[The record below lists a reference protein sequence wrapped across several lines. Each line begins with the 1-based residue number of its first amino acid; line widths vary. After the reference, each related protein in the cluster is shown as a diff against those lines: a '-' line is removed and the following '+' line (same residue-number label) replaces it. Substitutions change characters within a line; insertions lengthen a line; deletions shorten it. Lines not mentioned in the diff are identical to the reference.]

1 MNRTMNEKEELVKKS
16 LFSFVRKQV
25 PTAQLNLIDDI
36 VLGYVVSMVEES
48 AIEEELDVDGVSE
61 MVSACLPEFSSIEKE
76 AVTKWLFDIESQLR
90 ADCKES
96 NGTTQQVDPL
106 DCINLAALLPQ
117 EPQRTARVHHLSETS
132 DAGSDSSGEYF
143 AEESSWDQ
151 EVALLQ
157 EMFPEASA
165 AEARHCLA
173 VANGDIA
180 QAAQLVL
187 CRQEAGQSIVS
198 NCALLTP
205 NGRKAKVNDEE
216 LKARI
221 INRYSYV
228 DRDDDSREHRPV
240 APKTEP
246 KKMVRYLD
254 NKIVSVKGE
263 RFTEVKRGGEE
274 EDGNEAGR
282 KPRGHCHRP

>member
-1 MNRTMNEKEELVKKS
+1 MNRTMSEKEELVKRS

-25 PTAQLNLIDDI
+25 PAAQLNLIDDI

-48 AIEEELDVDGVSE
+48 AVEDELDVDGLSE
-61 MVSACLPEFSSIEKE
+61 MVSACLPEFSTIGKE

-90 ADCKES
+90 EDNKGRNDNAQS
-96 NGTTQQVDPL
+96 SDPL
-106 DCINLAALLPQ
+106 SCISLAALLP
-117 EPQRTARVHHLSETS
+117 EPQRATRVHHLSETS
-132 DAGSDSSGEYF
+132 DAGSDSSGEYL

-151 EVALLQ
+151 VALLQ
-157 EMFPEASA
+157 EMFPGASS

-173 VANGDIA
+173 VAGGDIA
-180 QAAQLVL
+180 KAAQLAL
-187 CRQEAGQSIVS
+187 HRQEAGQSIVS
-198 NCALLTP
+198 NLTFLTP
-205 NGRKAKVNDEE
+205 NGQRKQRVNDEE

-246 KKMVRYLD
+246 KKLVRYLD

-263 RFTEVKRGGEE
+263 RFTEVKRGGNDD
-274 EDGNEAGR
+274 EDGNEMGR
-282 KPRGHCHRP
+282 KPRGHCRP

>member
-1 MNRTMNEKEELVKKS
+1 MSSRTTSEKEELVKRS

-48 AIEEELDVDGVSE
+48 ALEDELDVDGVSE
-61 MVSACLPEFSSIEKE
+61 MVSACLPEFSNIEKA
-76 AVTKWLFDIESQLR
+76 AVTEWLLDIETQLR
-90 ADCKES
+90 EDSKGG
-96 NGTTQQVDPL
+96 NGSTEQPDPL
-106 DCINLAALLPQ
+106 SLISLAALLPP
-117 EPQRTARVHHLSETS
+117 EPQQQQRPARVHHLSETS

-143 AEESSWDQ
+143 SEESSWDQ
-151 EVALLQ
+151 VALLQ
-157 EMFPEASA
+157 EMFPAASS
-165 AEARHCLA
+165 AEIRHCLA

-180 QAAQLVL
+180 NAAQLAL
-187 CRQEAGQSIVS
+187 HRQEAGQSIVS
-198 NCALLTP
+198 NLILTA
-205 NGRKAKVNDEE
+205 RVNDEE

-246 KKMVRYLD
+246 KKLVRYLD

-263 RFTEVKRGGEE
+263 RFTEVKRGGED

-282 KPRGHCHRP
+282 KPKNHCRP

>member
-1 MNRTMNEKEELVKKS
+1 MSRTMNEKEELVKKS

-48 AIEEELDVDGVSE
+48 ALEDELDVDGVSE
-61 MVSACLPEFSSIEKE
+61 MVSACLPEFSTIEKD
-76 AVTKWLFDIESQLR
+76 AVSKWLFDIESQLR
-90 ADCKES
+90 EDSKES
-96 NGTTQQVDPL
+96 NGGAQQHDPL
-106 DCINLAALLPQ
+106 SCLSLAALLPP

-151 EVALLQ
+151 VALLQ
-157 EMFPEASA
+157 EMFPGASP

-173 VANGDIA
+173 VAGGDIA
-180 QAAQLVL
+180 KAAQLAL
-187 CRQEAGQSIVS
+187 HRQEAGQSIVS
-198 NCALLTP
+198 NLAFLTP
-205 NGRKAKVNDEE
+205 NNRNKARVNDEE

-246 KKMVRYLD
+246 KKLVRYLD

-263 RFTEVKRGGEE
+263 RFTEVKRGGED

-282 KPRGHCHRP
+282 KPRGHCRP